1 MKKVNI
7 GLIGCGLFGESH
19 LQAYRAVNSAS
30 VAAVYDIDHNRAVQ
44 MAREFGIAKICGS
57 AEQLCA
63 LPDLQA
69 VDVVTPE
76 PLHFAPVMS
85 ALTNGKHVFV
95 EKPFALDL
103 QECEQMM
110 SKAIS
115 ADRILMIGQVLRFET
130 KYAMLKDE
138 IVSGR
143 LGKIISM
150 HARRNRPK
158 SLLPRYSRTHPAL
171 ENCIHDI
178 DLMLWYTQSKV
189 RRVRGY
195 GRKAMAGK
203 HDDTFWGV
211 LEFESGAIG
220 VVETIWLIPPSAG
233 IMLDDALEVFGDRG
247 VANIRLIPAGLE
259 LWREAGPDTPDIS
272 YDPRVGS
279 SARGALR
286 EELGH
291 FCDCV
296 LAGKTPTIIRPEEA
310 MAAVEAA
317 MALVESARL
326 HKDIEIAARET
337 SKHEAGSI
345 LTERLT

>member
-19 LQAYRAVNSAS
+19 LQAYRAVNSANI
-30 VAAVYDIDHNRAVQ
+30 AAVYDIDQKRAVEI
-44 MAREFGIAKICGS
+44 AREFGIPKVCGS
-57 AEQLCA
+57 AEELCA

-76 PLHFAPVMS
+76 PLHFAPVTS
-85 ALTNGKHVFV
+85 ALSNGKHVFV

-103 QECEQMM
+103 EQCERMM
-110 SKAIS
+110 DKARS
-115 ADRILMIGQVLRFET
+115 ADRILMVGHLLRFET

-138 IVSGR
+138 IASGR
-143 LGKIISM
+143 LGRIVSM

-158 SLLPRYSRTHPAL
+158 SLLSKYSRTHPAL

-195 GRKAMAGK
+195 GRKATAGK

-233 IMLDDALEVFGDRG
+233 IMLDDTLEVFGHRG

-259 LWREAGPDTPDIS
+259 LWLDAGPETPDIS
-272 YDPRVGS
+272 YDPRVAS

-286 EELGH
+286 EELGY

-296 LAGKTPTIIRPEEA
+296 LAGKASTVIRAEEA
-310 MAAVEAA
+310 MAAAEAA
-317 MALVESARL
+317 LALVESARL
-326 HKDIEIAARET
+326 DTDVEIAAREI
-337 SKHEAGSI
+337 SKS
-345 LTERLT
+345 